1 MTFQVLGNKHAWLL
15 LGTFIAGQAIQLI
28 LQAVSRNLSQYYQ
41 ERFCI
46 AAGFIIAFV
55 FFAGMLVDA
64 RTRPESTA
72 KSKEVKSDEDKAD

>member
-15 LGTFIAGQAIQLI
+15 LGAFIAGQAIQLI
-28 LQAVSRNLSQYYQ
+28 LQAVSRSLSQYYQ

-64 RTRPESTA
+64 RTRPEA
-72 KSKEVKSDEDKAD
+72 KTEEVKSDEDKAD

>member
-1 MTFQVLGNKHAWLL
+1 MTGRPILGNKHAWLL
-15 LGTFIAGQAIQLI
+15 LGAFVAGQVFQLI

-41 ERFCI
+41 ERFCM

-64 RTRPESTA
+64 KTRPE
-72 KSKEVKSDEDKAD
+72 KKEEAEDEDKAA